1 MHTGLTIQDFPPFFF
16 FLILH
21 ESEKYRGG
29 CIRNFRYAIRMNYRR
44 RVVWLI
50 GEDRDGYLNRTEL
63 CEKRKKIKY
72 GIKLIFDWFSI
83 FFKWKILQA
92 ILVFLQRG

>member
-1 MHTGLTIQDFPPFFF
+1 MHTSLTIQQGFSFFF

-50 GEDRDGYLNRTEL
+50 GEDRDGT
-63 CEKRKKIKY
+63 
-72 GIKLIFDWFSI
+72 
-83 FFKWKILQA
+83 
-92 ILVFLQRG
+92 